1 MNKLEIKS
9 ISHVKHL
16 LEKTNSYG
24 VYSTISNKLKEL
36 EIDNDK
42 LHTILKVL
50 DNSINE
56 NMSKNIKESEEWL
69 DILLNEA

>member
-9 ISHVKHL
+9 ISHVKNL
-16 LEKTNSYG
+16 LEKISSYG
-24 VYSTISNKLKEL
+24 VYSTISDKLKEL

-42 LHTILKVL
+42 VQVILKVL

-56 NMSKNIKESEEWL
+56 NMSENIKESEEWL
-69 DILLNEA
+69 DTLLNEA